1 VWYVGSYFHD
11 QGLDPCLLQWKQG
24 ASITG
29 LLGKSPDVVLHFCS
43 LQIII
48 SPDYNILRNISL
60 TAMFRAVNIFPSNSG
75 IQTGVTVITNL
86 ILMLGLLKMQPERL
100 WQTLRNW
107 VLSNCQLYNQ
117 SCQLYNQSWQLYNPS
132 GQTKDLFVQTKV

>member
-1 VWYVGSYFHD
+1 MCLIRDYCLKELMSKRNNLKILKTLTLSGLVLLLKKNVDIIFFFFFGCAVWYVGSYFHD

-60 TAMFRAVNIFPSNSG
+60 IVWSIVDRR
-75 IQTGVTVITNL
+75 
-86 ILMLGLLKMQPERL
+86 LKLPECDF
-100 WQTLRNW
+100 Q
-107 VLSNCQLYNQ
+107 VL
-117 SCQLYNQSWQLYNPS
+117 
-132 GQTKDLFVQTKV
+132 